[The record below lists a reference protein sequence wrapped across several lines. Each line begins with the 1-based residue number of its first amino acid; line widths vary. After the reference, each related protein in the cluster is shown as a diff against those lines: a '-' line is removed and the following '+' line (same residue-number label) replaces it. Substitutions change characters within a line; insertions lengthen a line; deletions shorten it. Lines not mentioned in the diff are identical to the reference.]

1 MPRLYIT
8 HMGIRADLQK
18 GIAKPEWELSTQ
30 DIIRGVLPYEG
41 LITLALGLCIAF
53 PQILLWLPAQMV
65 S

>member
-1 MPRLYIT
+1 MPRLRIT
-8 HMGIRADLQK
+8 YTGIRACLQK
-18 GIAKPEWELSTQ
+18 GIAKPEWNLTTQ
-30 DIIRGVLPYEG
+30 DIIRGVLPYVG